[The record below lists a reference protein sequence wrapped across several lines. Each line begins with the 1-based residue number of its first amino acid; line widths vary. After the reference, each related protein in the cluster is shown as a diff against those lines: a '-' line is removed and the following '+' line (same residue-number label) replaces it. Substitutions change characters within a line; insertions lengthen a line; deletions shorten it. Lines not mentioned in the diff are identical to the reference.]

1 MKFFLVFELMPS
13 KPEAVYAKFLTVV
26 CSATRNNNDNNTDGF
41 LIDYKSAVINGRQ
54 NVSPLTDINARQNVF
69 PLTDIYCCFKS
80 FMELLEAYPK
90 CWITRALHD

>member
-54 NVSPLTDINARQNVF
+54 NVSPLTDINARQNVS
-69 PLTDIYCCFKS
+69 PLMDICCCFKS

>member
-54 NVSPLTDINARQNVF
+54 NVSPLTGINARQNVS
-69 PLTDIYCCFKS
+69 PLTDICCCFKS
-80 FMELLEAYPK
+80 FMELLEVYPK

>member
-54 NVSPLTDINARQNVF
+54 NVSPLTDINARQNVS
-69 PLTDIYCCFKS
+69 PLTDICCCFKS

>member
-54 NVSPLTDINARQNVF
+54 NVSPLTDINARQNVS
-69 PLTDIYCCFKS
+69 PLTDICCCFKS

-90 CWITRALHD
+90 CWVTRALHD